1 MKDKTE
7 FDYDPDK
14 TYWDLRL
21 EKPVSGKMANALL
34 KLASSNRQMEAM
46 ILLAIV
52 EMPAD
57 LTTRESSL

>member
-7 FDYDPDK
+7 FGYDPDK

-21 EKPVSGKMANALL
+21 EKPVSGKMANSLL
-34 KLASSNRQMEAM
+34 KYAPTKLVEAM
-46 ILLAIV
+46 VLLTVV